1 MRLPAQLLDFR
12 LQDFASA
19 ARRRSAPPASEEGC
33 ASALKACQVLVKLQ
47 KYLGVPRLPQV
58 FDVQVVRQTN
68 EPMRFDGAQIE
79 NSVQNRS
86 LQLGHHVWNA
96 PPRPQIAF
104 EGVFKHFLNPV
115 RVGVFFISLHKRA
128 FVSSALLS
136 ALQRMQQY
144 IRFGSQI
151 T

>member
-1 MRLPAQLLDFR
+1 
-12 LQDFASA
+12 
-19 ARRRSAPPASEEGC
+19 
-33 ASALKACQVLVKLQ
+33 VKLQ

-58 FDVQVVRQTN
+58 FDVQVVRQTH
-68 EPMRFDGAQIE
+68 EPMRFDGAQME

-104 EGVFKHFLNPV
+104 EGVFKHSLNPV

-128 FVSSALLS
+128 LVIARSLLHGRRQLGSLLWPQHIDSTVAFHSPLQHRCNVLDLTRALLVL
-136 ALQRMQQY
+136 APGCH
-144 IRFGSQI
+144 F
-151 T
+151 

>member
-19 ARRRSAPPASEEGC
+19 A
-33 ASALKACQVLVKLQ
+33 
-47 KYLGVPRLPQV
+47 
-58 FDVQVVRQTN
+58 
-68 EPMRFDGAQIE
+68 I
-79 NSVQNRS
+79 
-86 LQLGHHVWNA
+86 
-96 PPRPQIAF
+96 
-104 EGVFKHFLNPV
+104 VFKVLFDTHDFKKFLNPV
-115 RVGVFFISLHKRA
+115 RVGVFFITLHKRA

-136 ALQRMQQY
+136 ALQRMQQD